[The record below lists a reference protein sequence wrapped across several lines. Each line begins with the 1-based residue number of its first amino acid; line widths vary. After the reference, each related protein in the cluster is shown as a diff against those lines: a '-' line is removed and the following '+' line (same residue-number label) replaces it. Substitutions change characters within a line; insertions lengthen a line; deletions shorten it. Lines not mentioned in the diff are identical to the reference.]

1 MTFLLIILYNLVYCI
16 SYQFNIIGISIF
28 AASLSIIF
36 IISFIFLKRG
46 NNLISCL
53 IALMSASIPMSF
65 RNVFGGSFG
74 ELPINWFY
82 IIGLFV
88 AILEVLNILKN
99 YKIIK
104 FNKFDISCFFIIL
117 LSAIPLMN
125 SEFKKYSIDEFI
137 NYLFFIT
144 LIFISFIN
152 IQTISK
158 KEYKDI
164 LSIYNKTVIIS
175 SIITIIQFISYESF
189 GIKLLRVEF
198 FGGGRLYFSYLF
210 GDMSSAT
217 VYFAT
222 AILFILFDKKESL
235 RKYINILI
243 IIIAMAVSSARSGL
257 VSLILVLMIYF
268 AFGKKRSIKI
278 KSLLFF
284 LLSLPLIVYFS
295 SMVRKFNSAIN
306 YLTNSTG
313 RIEGYLDGLRIF
325 SNNPIFGSGYDL
337 SYKFTLVGK
346 TVPHNSIIYMMAQM
360 GIILTILYL
369 LVFYRIY
376 KLADIKKLEDMKY
389 AIMASYIGSMIIPG
403 FIASRFFTVIA
414 LIVILVQNEN
424 IKKEKLNE
432 KF

>member
-1 MTFLLIILYNLVYCI
+1 M
-16 SYQFNIIGISIF
+16 
-28 AASLSIIF
+28 
-36 IISFIFLKRG
+36 
-46 NNLISCL
+46 
-53 IALMSASIPMSF
+53 
-65 RNVFGGSFG
+65 
-74 ELPINWFY
+74 
-82 IIGLFV
+82 
-88 AILEVLNILKN
+88 
-99 YKIIK
+99 
-104 FNKFDISCFFIIL
+104 
-117 LSAIPLMN
+117 
-125 SEFKKYSIDEFI
+125 
-137 NYLFFIT
+137 
-144 LIFISFIN
+144 
-152 IQTISK
+152 
-158 KEYKDI
+158 
-164 LSIYNKTVIIS
+164 
-175 SIITIIQFISYESF
+175 
-189 GIKLLRVEF
+189 
-198 FGGGRLYFSYLF
+198 YFSYLF